1 MSSRSLPEPPG
12 AGLGDPLPP
21 PPVPAIQTPLGPAY
35 ATFWRR
41 FAARFLD
48 GLLVG
53 IPTIVVLVSMLSD
66 LDPDT
71 GITVAQRDRLF
82 SVGLVTLAIS
92 AVYEIS
98 LVALRGQTVGKMAL
112 GINKMALG
120 IKVVPAE
127 GSGSVGWGRSAIR
140 WLVPNA
146 VGRLPGVGLIAAA
159 RGLAVDAVGSH
170 AAGTARQ
177 GRPHRGDQAPLS
189 PQRIRRVRPGPSRPG
204 RGPPSAG

>member
-1 MSSRSLPEPPG
+1 MSWQPLPEPPG

-82 SVGLVTLAIS
+82 SVGLVTQAIS

-112 GINKMALG
+112 GI
-120 IKVVPAE
+120 KVVPVE

-146 VGRLPGVGLIAAA
+146 VGRLPGVGSLLELVVWLWMLWDPMRQGLHDKAA
-159 RGLAVDAVGSH
+159 RTVV
-170 AAGTARQ
+170 
-177 GRPHRGDQAPLS
+177 
-189 PQRIRRVRPGPSRPG
+189 IRLP
-204 RGPPSAG
+204 

>member
-1 MSSRSLPEPPG
+1 MSWQPPLPEPPG
-12 AGLGDPLPP
+12 AGRGDPLPS
-21 PPVPAIQTPLGPAY
+21 PPVPAIQTQMGPAY

-41 FAARFLD
+41 FFARFLD

-53 IPTIVVLVSMLSD
+53 IPTFVVLVSILSD
-66 LDPDT
+66 LDPEV

-82 SVGLVTLAIS
+82 SVGLVTQAIS

-112 GINKMALG
+112 GI
-120 IKVVPAE
+120 KVVPVE

-146 VGRLPGVGLIAAA
+146 VGRLPGVGSLLELVVWLWMLWDPMRQGLHDKAA
-159 RGLAVDAVGSH
+159 RTVV
-170 AAGTARQ
+170 
-177 GRPHRGDQAPLS
+177 
-189 PQRIRRVRPGPSRPG
+189 IRLP
-204 RGPPSAG
+204 